1 MTAVH
6 PRLALSDATNSRPA
20 HGPTRLFPRVVPDH
34 EVAFDPSLII
44 GSTPADT
51 AADTA
56 ALLVWGERLASEQ
69 PRVLGFPGA
78 LDFDF
83 RSLGPLLSVLANN
96 VGDPQSADA
105 SNIHAK
111 SHELAIIRFCAE
123 LAGTPPHHTYG
134 YVTSG
139 GTEGIE
145 RGLELARHQL
155 PHAHLYAS
163 DQAHYAVGK
172 ISARLGLTLQTVP
185 SQPDG
190 SMAPHQLRDRARA
203 HRMTSPGRGPGAIV
217 LASIGTTFR
226 GAYDNVGELRHAA
239 AAAGD
244 VYIHADAALAGFAAP
259 YLPTQPSWSIADGS
273 DSLSMSGHKFIGLPM
288 PAGVFLARHEA
299 VPSADGAEYVRA
311 TDRTWGCSR
320 SGLAV
325 LCLWSALRR
334 LGHEGLGERVRRC
347 LDTAAYAV
355 TQLERVG
362 VRPERHPDGLVV
374 TFDRPA
380 AWVAERWHLACEG
393 QRAHL
398 VAVAHVTRDA
408 IDELCADLTTGSP

>member
-1 MTAVH
+1 M
-6 PRLALSDATNSRPA
+6 
-20 HGPTRLFPRVVPDH
+20 
-34 EVAFDPSLII
+34 AFDPSLIV
-44 GSTPADT
+44 GGTPADA

-56 ALLVWGERLASEQ
+56 ALLAWGERLASEQ
-69 PRVLGFPGA
+69 PKVLGFPGA

-83 RSLGPLLSVLANN
+83 RSLGPLLSVLVNN

-111 SHELAIIRFCAE
+111 AHELAIIRFCAE
-123 LAGTPPHHTYG
+123 LAGIPPHHAYG

-163 DQAHYAVGK
+163 DQAHYAVRK
-172 ISARLGLTLQTVP
+172 TAERLGLTLQTVP

-190 SMAPHQLRDRARA
+190 SMDPHQLQNRARA
-203 HRMTSPGRGPGAIV
+203 HRTLTPGGGRGPGAIV

-226 GAYDNVGELRHAA
+226 GAYDNVGELRRAA

-244 VYIHADAALAGFAAP
+244 VYVHADAALAGFAAP
-259 YLPTQPSWSIADGS
+259 YLPTRPSWSIADGS

-288 PAGVFLARHEA
+288 PAGVFLARDEA
-299 VPSADGAEYVRA
+299 VPPADGAEYVRA

-334 LGHEGLGERVRRC
+334 LGHEGLSERVRSC

-355 TQLERVG
+355 RQLERVG
-362 VRPERHPDGLVV
+362 VRPERYPDGLVV

-380 AWVAERWHLACEG
+380 DWIAERWHLACEG

-398 VAVAHVTRDA
+398 VAVAHVSRDA
-408 IDELCADLTTGSP
+408 IDELCANRRAVREHQHRKPLTSALPHFRERSLSTSLDGDVALT